1 MFEMTG
7 EAGQR
12 ETGKRRLCR
21 RAGCGGA
28 GGNGGGTVGA
38 RRLVPTRRRG
48 KAWGVPGLT
57 EPAGRD
63 GAGGDERELE
73 GWGGGMVGRA
83 GAGRLVFRV
92 MSSAKAVVS
101 VGLLLTLGEAGL
113 GNSDSVLSREREVR
127 QSSLAISWKAPTRVP
142 HDSKVLGGRI
152 CFPPA
157 MAAPRMRS
165 RS

>member
-1 MFEMTG
+1 MTG
-7 EAGQR
+7 EAGQG

-113 GNSDSVLSREREVR
+113 GNSDSVLSFTVMEAGAGVGAGVGVGVAAGAGTATGAN
-127 QSSLAISWKAPTRVP
+127 SSET
-142 HDSKVLGGRI
+142 
-152 CFPPA
+152 C
-157 MAAPRMRS
+157 
-165 RS
+165 